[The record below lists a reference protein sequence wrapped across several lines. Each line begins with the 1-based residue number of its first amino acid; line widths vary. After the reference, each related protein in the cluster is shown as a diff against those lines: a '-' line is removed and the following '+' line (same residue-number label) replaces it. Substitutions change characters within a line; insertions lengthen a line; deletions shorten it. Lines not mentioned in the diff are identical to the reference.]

1 MNLLLDE
8 VKKMTGNEY
17 QRLASRTMKKG
28 WSYERDAARDHALHG
43 MVGEIG
49 EIHSL
54 YQKEYQGH
62 GKPDVE
68 HILKETGDLLWFVA
82 EFLTSQGMSLD
93 DCMETNI
100 EKLKKRYPDGF
111 DAEHSLNRAD
121 GDI

>member
-1 MNLLLDE
+1 
-8 VKKMTGNEY
+8 MTGNEY
-17 QRLASRTMKKG
+17 QRLASRTMKQG
-28 WSYERDAARDHALHG
+28 WSSEREKAKEHALHG

-62 GKPDVE
+62 GEPDRE
-68 HILKETGDLLWFVA
+68 HILKETGDLLWFIA
-82 EFLTSQGMSLD
+82 EFLTAQGFSLD

-111 DAEHSLNRAD
+111 DSDHSLHRAV

>member
-1 MNLLLDE
+1 
-8 VKKMTGNEY
+8 MTGREY
-17 QRLASRTMKKG
+17 QEL
-28 WSYERDAARDHALHG
+28 AARTINRDLTLVGQRNHALHG

-62 GKPDVE
+62 GEPDRE
-68 HILKETGDLLWFVA
+68 HLLKECGDLLWFIA
-82 EFLTSQGMSLD
+82 EYLTSQGFSLD

-100 EKLKKRYPDGF
+100 DKLKKRYPDGF
-111 DAEHSLNRAD
+111 SETRSVNREI